1 MKKELLYFAAGAV
14 VMGAVVMGAVLYASQ
29 DKNIPIDCDVIAG
42 AVSKGT
48 DKGLTRKEKVDVA
61 SIEGKISDKRVYKKS
76 RGFPISGSK
85 YMKKHKEAYKDCL
98 RRYPY

>member
-14 VMGAVVMGAVLYASQ
+14 VMGAVLYAPQ

-48 DKGLTRKEKVDVA
+48 DKGLTRKEKVAVA
-61 SIEGKISDKRVYKKS
+61 NVESRSMDMDMRTHEYFVDRNYKK
-76 RGFPISGSK
+76 
-85 YMKKHKEAYKDCL
+85 AYKACL
-98 RRYPY
+98 RAYPL

>member
-14 VMGAVVMGAVLYASQ
+14 VMGAILYASQ
-29 DKNIPIDCDVIAG
+29 NKNIPIDCDVIAE
-42 AVSKGT
+42 AVSAGT
-48 DKGLTRKEKVDVA
+48 DKGLTRKEKVAVA
-61 SIEGKISDKRVYKKS
+61 SIEERISDKRVYKKS
-76 RGFPISGSK
+76 RGFPISVSGSK